1 MTPAAPVRTGTPPLW
16 RAGIFA
22 SIVVVT
28 VVAYQLSSVLN
39 TRGQAAVGIV
49 VFIALVAGCSS
60 NLRAV
65 NPRTIVSG
73 ILLQF
78 LLACAVLYS
87 EWVQA
92 VLKVVGGGVVKLLE
106 FSRAGS
112 DFVFGPLADP
122 AQLAKVFGPDHAFV
136 FAFVALPPIIFVS
149 GFFSL
154 LYYFGVLQFLVKV
167 MSVAMRYLM
176 GTSGAETLSVSA
188 NVFMG
193 QTEAPLIVKPFVP
206 RMTQSELLALM
217 ASGMAHVS
225 GGMMAVYIG
234 YTKGYFG
241 NDADKAAVAILTTCV
256 MACPCSLYLT
266 KLLLPETGTPETSGG
281 AEIVVPKTHVNP
293 IDALAGGIKDGL
305 QLALNVAAMLIGF
318 LAMIAMINALI
329 GGIKPGLLWLW
340 DLPGSGWLAIEAV
353 VTVGFIAS
361 VGWTRIHPGDR
372 AAKWYSIGLGLIAA
386 IVLARRVAANSGFD
400 LTSNLEWWPD
410 DLTLEY
416 ILGWLFRP
424 AAFLIGVHPDETG
437 KVGTLLGIKLVANEH
452 VAFIKLTKSPEFVD
466 LGLRSRTLAVYA
478 LTGFANFASVGIQLG
493 GIGALAPE
501 RRADLAKLG
510 MRALFVG
517 FLATL
522 INAAVAGLLM

>member
-1 MTPAAPVRTGTPPLW
+1 MTSAAPVRTGTPPIW

-22 SIVVVT
+22 SIIVVT

-49 VFIALVAGCSS
+49 VFIGLVAGCSS

-65 NPRTIVSG
+65 NPRTIFMG

-87 EWVQA
+87 EWVQS

-154 LYYFGVLQFLVKV
+154 LYYFGVLQLLVKV
-167 MSVAMRYLM
+167 MSVVMRFLM

-241 NDADKAAVAILTTCV
+241 NDEDKAAVAILTTCV

-266 KLLLPETGTPETSGG
+266 KLLLPETGVPETSG
-281 AEIVVPKTHVNP
+281 ATEIVVPKTHVNP
-293 IDALAGGIKDGL
+293 IDALAAGIKDGL

-329 GGIKPGLLWLW
+329 GGIKPGLVWAGMS
-340 DLPGSGWLAIEAV
+340 PE
-353 VTVGFIAS
+353 T
-361 VGWTRIHPGDR
+361 
-372 AAKWYSIGLGLIAA
+372 LG
-386 IVLARRVAANSGFD
+386 
-400 LTSNLEWWPD
+400 WWPD
-410 DLTLEY
+410 GLTLES

-452 VAFIKLTKSPEFVD
+452 VAFIKLTKSPEFAD

-501 RRADLAKLG
+501 RRADLAQLG
-510 MRALFVG
+510 MRALFIG